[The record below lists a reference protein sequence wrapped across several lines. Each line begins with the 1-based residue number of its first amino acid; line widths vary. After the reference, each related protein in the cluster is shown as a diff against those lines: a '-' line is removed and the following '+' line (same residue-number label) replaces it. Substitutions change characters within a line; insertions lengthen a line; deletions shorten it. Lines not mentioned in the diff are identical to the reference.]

1 MNILIYSHTFWPNVG
16 GVEDI
21 GHNLATQMTDLGHV
35 VTVVTPVPSNESR
48 AVSYKIVRNPASDE
62 VWRLVR
68 SSDVVH
74 SNGIAMALLV
84 PALMLGKPFTWAHHG
99 YQLQCIDGAGWVAG
113 APAPMQPWSSFLH
126 HARIFG
132 LARAASGGIKLAL
145 RRIAAQFVSANIP
158 TSEHLALR
166 QPTPRQVVI
175 YNPVDSSLF
184 AVDNQQNAGL
194 VRDNFAE
201 NVRENVQENVVREAQ
216 RRVQEAPV
224 MFTYIGRLI
233 TEKGVDDLLHALA
246 ALVSSGDIV
255 GNGPILLKVI
265 GDGPEGKTL
274 QELAQRL
281 NLDGC
286 VEWVGPKVNDALKPE
301 VVNAGVCIIP
311 SAWEEP
317 GALTVM
323 NLMSAGKPLI
333 VSRRGFLSECAGDAA
348 LVFENQNRTELADA
362 MRRLGSDRTLQNQLV
377 VSSLE
382 RIKKYGSDTS
392 VKRMLKLF
400 EDLVEPKAARAEE
413 VRS

>member
-21 GHNLATQMTDLGHV
+21 GHNLATQMTNLGHV
-35 VTVVTPVPSNESR
+35 VTIVTPVASNER
-48 AVSYKIVRNPASDE
+48 RELNYKIVRNPSRDA
-62 VWRLVR
+62 VWQLVR
-68 SSDVVH
+68 QSDVVH
-74 SNGIAMALLV
+74 SNGIAMALLL
-84 PALMLGKPFTWAHHG
+84 PALVLRKPFTWAHHG

-113 APAPMQPWSSFLH
+113 RPAPMQPWASFLH

-132 LARAASGGIKLAL
+132 LAPALSGGIKLVL
-145 RRIAAQFVSANIP
+145 RRVAAQLVSANIP

-175 YNPVDSSLF
+175 YNPVDLQLF
-184 AVDNQQNAGL
+184 AIDDAGD
-194 VRDNFAE
+194 RAA
-201 NVRENVQENVVREAQ
+201 EAQ

-224 MFTYIGRLI
+224 MFTFIGRLI

-255 GNGPILLKVI
+255 GKSPVLLKVI
-265 GDGPEGKTL
+265 GDGPERESL
-274 QELAQRL
+274 HVLAREL
-281 NLDGC
+281 NLDGR
-286 VEWVGPKVNDALKPE
+286 VEWAGPKVNDALKPE
-301 VVNAGVCIIP
+301 VVNAGVCVIP

-348 LVFENQNRTELADA
+348 LVFDNQNRTELANA
-362 MRRLGSDRTLQNQLV
+362 MRRLGNDSALQNQLV
-377 VSSLE
+377 VSSLD

-392 VKRMLKLF
+392 VKRMLNLF
-400 EDLVEPKAARAEE
+400 EDLLEPKSKRAEE